1 MELTPHVAGD
11 GPFTVDYDVD
21 YDPDGNYRFEGQV
34 IAYGPANHSLDAE
47 LVEVL
52 APSGTKL
59 ASRTNPI
66 CDRPKVV
73 LRNSGSTPLTSCTIT
88 FGLPDNLQ
96 SYTWTGELG
105 FLEEEVVELVALDAS
120 LWDGDDEIDLA
131 FVARVSAPNGSTD
144 EVDWNNEVRSTFRR
158 PPTYT
163 YLEDPG
169 DEDDNRLIVFV
180 RTNSTPWEN
189 SAKLTHQDG
198 TVYFERTYP
207 EANTQYRDTIY
218 LNQGCYTFEFQDADD
233 DGISFWANDDGS
245 GFVRLR
251 KVGGNWITFEPDFG
265 KSIVHRFHFETN
277 LVNSVSLP
285 VPEASS
291 FRVFPNPTSHD
302 IAFDLKGW
310 QGRFDW
316 QLQDAAGRVVRS
328 GRGLAVEGGVVQ
340 GRIPVQDVPAGIHML
355 TLTQPGRLV
364 RERVVIF

>member
-1 MELTPHVAGD
+1 MVGLVG
-11 GPFTVDYDVD
+11 G
-21 YDPDGNYRFEGQV
+21 GEGRW
-34 IAYGPANHSLDAE
+34 A
-47 LVEVL
+47 
-52 APSGTKL
+52 
-59 ASRTNPI
+59 
-66 CDRPKVV
+66 
-73 LRNSGSTPLTSCTIT
+73 
-88 FGLPDNLQ
+88 
-96 SYTWTGELG
+96 
-105 FLEEEVVELVALDAS
+105 
-120 LWDGDDEIDLA
+120 
-131 FVARVSAPNGSTD
+131 
-144 EVDWNNEVRSTFRR
+144 
-158 PPTYT
+158 
-163 YLEDPG
+163 
-169 DEDDNRLIVFV
+169 
-180 RTNSTPWEN
+180 
-189 SAKLTHQDG
+189 
-198 TVYFERTYP
+198 